1 MKKAVVIVTL
11 ALILGACGSGAQDAD
26 YVATIDA
33 WHAQREAALA
43 AEDGWLSLVA
53 LLPIERGAR
62 TLGSAPDAELR
73 LPAPAP
79 PRVGT
84 ITLNDAGGL
93 GLEPA
98 PGVPLRVGDDVLNG
112 PISLVPDSD
121 GEPTEVSLG
130 TLRFYAIERG
140 GAFFLRVKDREAPAR
155 LHFTGVDR
163 FPVDT
168 RWRVE
173 ARLEA
178 DSARSIAIP
187 NVLGQLDDAPCPGRL
202 VFTLDGAPCSLW
214 PIAEAGEELFLVFA
228 DASTGDSTYGGGRFL
243 SAPAPDADG
252 HVTLDF
258 NRAVNPPCAF
268 SPYATCP
275 LPPEGNT
282 LSVAVLAGEK
292 NWGSGH

>member
-53 LLPIERGAR
+53 LLPIEQGAR

-98 PGVPLRVGDDVLNG
+98 PGVPLRVGDDVL
-112 PISLVPDSD
+112 
-121 GEPTEVSLG
+121 T
-130 TLRFYAIERG
+130 
-140 GAFFLRVKDREAPAR
+140 AR
-155 LHFTGVDR
+155 SPWSRTATASPPR
-163 FPVDT
+163 S
-168 RWRVE
+168 R
-173 ARLEA
+173 
-178 DSARSIAIP
+178 SARCASMRSSA
-187 NVLGQLDDAPCPGRL
+187 
-202 VFTLDGAPCSLW
+202 GARS
-214 PIAEAGEELFLVFA
+214 
-228 DASTGDSTYGGGRFL
+228 S
-243 SAPAPDADG
+243 
-252 HVTLDF
+252 
-258 NRAVNPPCAF
+258 CA
-268 SPYATCP
+268 
-275 LPPEGNT
+275 
-282 LSVAVLAGEK
+282 
-292 NWGSGH
+292 